1 MKVYGLR
8 IQPQSPFGT
17 LLKGDTLFGHFCWQ
31 TAEDPALL
39 SGGLDQWVKEYT
51 TRPFA
56 IFSSAWPTMKVDGK
70 TVYAITKPLF
80 NSDSST
86 VLPLSR
92 QRKLETHKEE
102 KRRRWLLIGEN
113 LKVECL
119 TANTKS
125 DKELFEIFLN
135 SLPSEAARPLRHL
148 GSEQRKMVL
157 EASQPHNSINR
168 LTMTTGTGQFAP
180 YSHQN
185 HHYLPGMEMT
195 VFIGIDEE
203 ALTAETLLTGVK
215 RIGAWGFGR
224 DATSGL
230 GKFEVIDMAEISWPR
245 ASENDLACLSL
256 GPLVPQRDAFSRCYG
271 TPFTRFGKHG
281 GMLANSG
288 NPFKKP
294 VVMADDSAVM
304 IPIDRAVFAR
314 PYIGT
319 GIRNIS
325 AVDQRTVMQGY
336 SLYLPCP
343 WRNV

>member
-31 TAEDPALL
+31 AAEDPVLL
-39 SGGLDQWVKEYT
+39 TGGLDRWVEEYT

-56 IFSSAWPTMKVDGK
+56 IFSSAWPTLKYNGK
-70 TVYAITKPLF
+70 TFYAITKPLY
-80 NSDSST
+80 NGVASASSPT
-86 VLPLSR
+86 SR
-92 QRKLETHKEE
+92 QCKLETHKEE
-102 KRRRWLLIGEN
+102 KRRRWLLIDEN
-113 LKVECL
+113 LKIDL
-119 TANTKS
+119 STADTKS

-135 SLPSEAARPLRHL
+135 SLPSEDSRLLRHL
-148 GSEQRKMVL
+148 GSEQRRMVL
-157 EASQPHNSINR
+157 EAAQPHNSINR

-185 HHYLPGMEMT
+185 HHYLHGLELT
-195 VFIGIDEE
+195 VFVAIDED
-203 ALTAETLLTGVK
+203 ALDPDMMLAGVK
-215 RIGAWGFGR
+215 RIGEWGFGR

-230 GKFEVIDMAEISWPR
+230 GKFRVLGMEEISWPR

-256 GPLVPQRDAFSRCYG
+256 GPLVPQKNTFSRCYG
-271 TPFTRFGKHG
+271 SPFTRFGKHG
-281 GMLANSG
+281 GTLAHSN

-304 IPIDRAVFAR
+304 FPVDRAVFSK

-325 AVDQRTVMQGY
+325 AADGRTVMQGY
-336 SLYLPCP
+336 SLYLPCV
-343 WRNV
+343 WRNI